1 MRGDMGTS
9 SVRVLLVDDFESFR
23 RFTSLTLQSRP
34 EVQVICE
41 ASDGLHAV
49 EQAEK
54 LRPHLIL
61 LDISLPGLNGL
72 EAARQ
77 IRRVSPKSK
86 ILFLTLQSS
95 ADVVREALS
104 LGAQGYVLKAQAQLD
119 LLAAVEAILRGE
131 HFVSS
136 GLIG

>member
-1 MRGDMGTS
+1 MATS

-23 RFTSLTLQSRP
+23 RFASLTLQSRP
-34 EVQVICE
+34 EVQVIFE
-41 ASDGLHAV
+41 ASDGLQAV

-54 LRPHLIL
+54 LKPDLIL

-72 EAARQ
+72 DAARQ

-95 ADVVREALS
+95 ADVARKALS
-104 LGAQGYVLKAQAQLD
+104 LGALGYVLKAQAQED

-131 HFVSS
+131 HFVSN
-136 GLIG
+136 GLTD